1 MKRLAHPAYLYRKAF
16 VAVLLTVTI
25 LASVIPMG
33 RVVAAQDAEC
43 TTEWPSGTLQIMA
56 PAAPGGG
63 WDTTARE
70 MQRVIAAEQVVA
82 GDVEVFNVEGAGGTI
97 GLAELVNEH
106 AGDENIMM
114 VMGLVMVGGIALN
127 ASPVTLDQVTPLA
140 RLTTEFEVIV
150 VPANSPYQTLDD
162 LLVDFKAD
170 PGSVSFGGGSAGGTD
185 NILVGLMAQAIGVD
199 PTQVNYVPFSGGG
212 EALASVLGGQTSA
225 GVSGLGEWSAQ
236 IESGELRA
244 LAISGRAN
252 SGAASG
258 TPVGG
263 GATPD
268 AGGTPVVESALA
280 ASIPSLQ
287 EQGVDLEVANWRGV
301 VAAPDISPEARACML
316 AALDTLVNS
325 AGWQEALTTNGWT
338 NFYLSGDDYATYLQE
353 QIQTVN
359 QTLTDL
365 GLI

>member
-1 MKRLAHPAYLYRKAF
+1 MTRSAHLFRKVF
-16 VAVLLTVTI
+16 VALLLAVTL
-25 LASVIPMG
+25 LASVVPME
-33 RVVAAQDAEC
+33 RVVTAQDSEC
-43 TTEWPSGTLQIMA
+43 TIEWPSGTLQIMA

-70 MQRVIAAEQVVA
+70 IQRVIGEEQIVS

-114 VMGLVMVGGIALN
+114 VMGLVMVGGIALSV
-127 ASPVTLDQVTPLA
+127 SPVTLDQVTPLA

-150 VPANSPYQTLDD
+150 VPVDSRYQTLDD

-185 NILVGLMAQAIGVD
+185 NILVGLMAQAVGVD

-225 GVSGLGEWSAQ
+225 GVSGLGEWAAQ

-252 SGAASG
+252 SGAAGG

-263 GATPD
+263 DATPD
-268 AGGTPVVESALA
+268 VSGTPVVQSALA

-287 EQGVDLEVANWRGV
+287 EQGVDLELANWRGI
-301 VAAPDISPEARACML
+301 VAAPDVSPEARACML
-316 AALDTLVNS
+316 DAIDTLVTS

-338 NFYLSGDDYATYLQE
+338 NFYLPGDDYAAYLQE